1 MSAKKIIEDAESLP
15 VEERAVVVDSLLK
28 GLNPPSDEID
38 QKWIVAARRRLE
50 EIRSGAVE
58 AVPGKDV
65 FDRIRERFA

>member
-28 GLNPPSDEID
+28 SLNPPSEEID
-38 QKWIVAARRRLE
+38 QKWIAAARCRLQE
-50 EIRSGAVE
+50 LRSGAVE